1 VDLSVSPIAL
11 DAPLTRPDAGPPEQQ
26 GPTLGDGDTAVLDEP
41 GDVDDLYLSCVLGKG
56 VVTRFG
62 ATGAAF
68 IGARRDPS
76 AEGGIAY
83 NPEQVVRVPG
93 SDARRYAREYQ
104 RVLAEGSVRIR
115 SREEY
120 LAYRKLRDEALR
132 AAKAQ
137 REQARAEAVKA
148 ALAPAA
154 EDQTPPAAPAASD
167 NAPAAPADPSTT
179 GG

>member
-1 VDLSVSPIAL
+1 VAAKRPPRTSPAGL
-11 DAPLTRPDAGPPEQQ
+11 AAPLARPDAGLPEQQ
-26 GPTLGDGDTAVLDEP
+26 GPTLGDGDTAGLDEP

-62 ATGAAF
+62 ATGATF

-76 AEGGIAY
+76 AEGGISY
-83 NPEQVVRVPG
+83 HPEQVVRVPG

-104 RVLAEGSVRIR
+104 RVLSEGAVLIR

-120 LAYRKLRDEALR
+120 VAYRKQRDEALR
-132 AAKAQ
+132 AAKEQ
-137 REQARAEAVKA
+137 RAQARADA
-148 ALAPAA
+148 AAA
-154 EDQTPPAAPAASD
+154 AADQSPPAAPAASA
-167 NAPAAPADPSTT
+167 NAPAAPADTSTT